1 MVLIR
6 NISRY
11 RDGAPQEDKAAKL
24 ETFQTTQIIRN
35 AADDVLVAELEK
47 PQACV
52 KVPPKED
59 KAYNLEELF
68 LDPETQPGEARDG
81 VNKVK
86 AATTDH
92 ADDGWPPCSYQL

>member
-1 MVLIR
+1 MP
-6 NISRY
+6 
-11 RDGAPQEDKAAKL
+11 PQEDEAADP
-24 ETFQTTQIIRN
+24 ESFQTTQIIRN
-35 AADDVLVAELEK
+35 AADDVLVAVLDE

-59 KAYNLEELF
+59 KASNLEELF

-81 VNKVK
+81 VDKVM
-86 AATTDH
+86 AATTDY